1 MGMRG
6 WLAVAALGAAFVAMP
21 LWAQRR
27 GGGSAGFGGH
37 AGFASRGAGFSAGAP
52 MMAGRGPSVGN
63 RSQGF
68 SGGWHGPHFGTG
80 FNRPF
85 RSPYYPHHYRFYS
98 YYPYGGYGYAYPYYG
113 YPGYYDDYD
122 SGSYYDSAGADYGG
136 DAEYAQEE
144 QARID
149 QLEDEVNRLRQERE
163 ARRPVATSQ
172 AASTSDLHSVTQL
185 VFRDKHSQEV
195 QNYAIVGQTFWI
207 FDQQRTTRVPLSDL
221 DIPATVKAN
230 DARGVDF
237 ELPR

>member
-1 MGMRG
+1 MRR
-6 WLAVAALGAAFVAMP
+6 WLAVAALGAAFLTMP

-37 AGFASRGAGFSAGAP
+37 AGFASHGPAFGGHGSI
-52 MMAGRGPSVGN
+52 MAGRGPVMAN
-63 RSQGF
+63 RGLGF

-85 RSPYYPHHYRFYS
+85 RSPYYSHHYRFYP
-98 YYPYGGYGYAYPYYG
+98 YYGYGGYYGYPYYG
-113 YPGYYDDYD
+113 YPGYYDYD
-122 SGSYYDSAGADYGG
+122 SGSPYDSAGADYGG
-136 DAEYAQEE
+136 DTGAERDE
-144 QARID
+144 QAQID
-149 QLEDEVNRLRQERE
+149 RLEDEVNRLRQERE
-163 ARRPVATSQ
+163 ARRPGTVSQ
-172 AASTSDLHSVTQL
+172 TESSAGLHSVTEL

-207 FDQQRTTRVPLSDL
+207 FDQQRTTKVPISDL